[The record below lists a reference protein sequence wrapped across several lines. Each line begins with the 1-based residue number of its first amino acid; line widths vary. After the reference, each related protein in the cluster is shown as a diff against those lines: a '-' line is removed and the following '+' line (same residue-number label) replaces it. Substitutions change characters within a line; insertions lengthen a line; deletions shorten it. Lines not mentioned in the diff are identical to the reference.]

1 MDVKLQNAYVEVLLD
16 NFMAVVKQNIMI
28 QAQVKVYE
36 DAGSELESTKKAF
49 EEVSR
54 KNIELEKKLTEST
67 NLNNALAVDNTNK
80 QNQVNQTSTLQAEK
94 DRLQGAVNDYMK
106 NIRGL
111 EAEKQSLVAKLD
123 DIQRDVEKQNKYI
136 EQLEEIAPVTKLK
149 KIKAS
154 DVEINS
160 GGTF

>member
-16 NFMAVVKQNIMI
+16 NFMSVVKQNIMLQSQI
-28 QAQVKVYE
+28 KIHE
-36 DAGSELESTKKAF
+36 DSSEDLIKSKNALE
-49 EEVSR
+49 ELSR
-54 KNIELEKKLTEST
+54 KYLECEKKLTESY
-67 NLNNALAVDNTNK
+67 NLNNALSVDNTNK
-80 QNQVNQTSTLQAEK
+80 QNQVNQASNLQAEK

-106 NIRGL
+106 NIRNL
-111 EAEKQSLVAKLD
+111 EAEKQSLVARLS